1 MNLTG
6 PFLQHTDDS
15 AVYFREEYD
24 SSLRKSEVISST
36 KTYVDDGLK
45 TIVTTVQDISAA
57 VLDAIN
63 AKVLC

>member
-1 MNLTG
+1 MHLTG